1 MPIPTEYMYILCNYN
16 GYLHEIKQYGPIV
29 HPAKVKKSEAV
40 AMMIAGAPI
49 VVYDPA
55 TKMTYPLTLDT
66 MNNIPVNSQIE
77 KPIEETVLNGA
88 PKGAGDL
95 GISKTIRYEPKVQ
108 INIQDVI
115 DEQKEN
121 VEVTPVKEDN
131 HDSKIPVADLIT
143 NPELQE
149 SDVMWSNYSK
159 SERRQIRAH
168 INSLKDTKETAE

>member
-66 MNNIPVNSQIE
+66 MNSIPVNTLIE

-95 GISKTIRYEPKVQ
+95 GISKAINYEPKVQ

-115 DEQKEN
+115 NEQNEN
-121 VEVTPVKEDN
+121 VDASPAKDDT
-131 HDSKIPVADLIT
+131 HDDKISVADLIN

-168 INSLKDTKETAE
+168 INSLKDIPESAE